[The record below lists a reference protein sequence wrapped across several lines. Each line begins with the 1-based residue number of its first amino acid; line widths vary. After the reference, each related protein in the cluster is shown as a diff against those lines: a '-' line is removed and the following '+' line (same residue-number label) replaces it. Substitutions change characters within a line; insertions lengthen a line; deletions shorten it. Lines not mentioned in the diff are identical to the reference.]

1 MMKTLIL
8 EFDSNTK
15 NRWSIFKVTNKSP
28 NQKSKKRSY
37 YFVTSQYEDPEE
49 AKTRIRAMLKS
60 KTIRGGAKQIAGDM
74 AHDKDY
80 EHHFTVKKIAKGLS
94 RERAEEI
101 RNRLKGKTP
110 RKMMYNKPRS

>member
-1 MMKTLIL
+1 MTKTLLL
-8 EFDSNTK
+8 EFDTK
-15 NRWSIFKVTNKSP
+15 TSNRWSIFKVTNKSP
-28 NQKSKKRSY
+28 DQKSKKRSY

-74 AHDKDY
+74 AHDDDY
-80 EHHFTVKKIAKGLS
+80 EKHFIVKKIAKGLS

-101 RNRLKGKTP
+101 RNKLKGKTP
-110 RKMMYNKPRS
+110 RKMMYNKPR